1 MYRILCVER
10 NRQVRE
16 IASYMAG
23 SRLKNFIIHAHADYS
38 SDILRLIRSE
48 GISLVLLN
56 IRDAHTPGM
65 RVCEQIRQGSSVPII
80 LLGGSGDFGLA
91 RQALLYN
98 VSDYLTDPVNPA
110 ELGGSLEAVRRVLA
124 SAGRPAAERDYAD
137 QDYAE
142 FSLQKEPP
150 SPCPIVSTIKQYVD
164 EQLHHNITLKRISDS
179 LNFNCAYLGQ
189 KFKQQEK
196 MSFNEYLLRQRME
209 KAKLLLETTDMKIY
223 EIADAVGYSEID
235 WFYKKFREYTG
246 TSANEYRK
254 QCFITA

>member
-1 MYRILCVER
+1 MLYRILCVER
-10 NRQVRE
+10 NRHVRE

-56 IRDAHTPGM
+56 IRGTHTPGM
-65 RVCEQIRQGSSVPII
+65 RLCEQIRQGTSVPII
-80 LLGGSGDFGLA
+80 LLGGSGDFELA

-98 VSDYLTDPVNPA
+98 VSDYLTDPVDPA
-110 ELGGSLEAVRRVLA
+110 ELGRSLETVRRGFA
-124 SAGRPAAERDYAD
+124 PADRPAAAQRDYAEPAI
-137 QDYAE
+137 QNE
-142 FSLQKEPP
+142 KEPP
-150 SPCPIVSTIKQYVD
+150 SPCPIVSTIKQYVE

-189 KFKQQEK
+189 KFKQQEN

-223 EIADAVGYSEID
+223 EIADAVGYTEID
-235 WFYKKFREYTG
+235 WFYKKFRAYTG
-246 TSANEYRK
+246 ASANEYRK

>member
-1 MYRILCVER
+1 
-10 NRQVRE
+10 
-16 IASYMAG
+16 MAG

-164 EQLHHNITLKRISDS
+164 EQLHRNITLKQISDS

>member
-1 MYRILCVER
+1 MLYRILCVER
-10 NRQVRE
+10 NAQVRE

-98 VSDYLTDPVNPA
+98 VSDYLTDPVDPA
-110 ELGGSLEAVRRVLA
+110 ELGGSLEAVSRVLA
-124 SAGRPAAERDYAD
+124 QAGKPAAVERDYA
-137 QDYAE
+137 Q
-142 FSLQKEPP
+142 FTIQKEPS
-150 SPCPIVSTIKQYVD
+150 SPCPIVSTIKQCVD
-164 EQLHHNITLKRISDS
+164 EQLHHNITLKQISDT

-254 QCFITA
+254 QCFVIA

>member
-1 MYRILCVER
+1 M
-10 NRQVRE
+10 
-16 IASYMAG
+16 SG
-23 SRLKNFIIHAHADYS
+23 DRLKHFIIHAHADYS

-56 IRDAHTPGM
+56 IRGAHTAGM

-80 LLGGSGDFGLA
+80 LLGGSGDFELA

-98 VSDYLTDPVNPA
+98 VSDYLTDPVDPA
-110 ELGGSLEAVRRVLA
+110 ELGRSLQAVSRVLA
-124 SAGRPAAERDYAD
+124 PADRPAAERDYA
-137 QDYAE
+137 Q
-142 FSLQKEPP
+142 FTIQKVPP

>member
-1 MYRILCVER
+1 
-10 NRQVRE
+10 
-16 IASYMAG
+16 MAG
-23 SRLKNFIIHAHADYS
+23 NRLKNFIIHAHADYS

-98 VSDYLTDPVNPA
+98 VSDYLTDPVDPA
-110 ELGGSLEAVRRVLA
+110 ELGRSLEAVRRVLA
-124 SAGRPAAERDYAD
+124 PAGRPAAAERDYA
-137 QDYAE
+137 E
-142 FSLQKEPP
+142 FTLHKEPP

-164 EQLHHNITLKRISDS
+164 EQLHRNITLKQISDS

-246 TSANEYRK
+246 ASANEYRK

>member
-1 MYRILCVER
+1 MLYRILCVER
-10 NRQVRE
+10 NRHVRE

-23 SRLKNFIIHAHADYS
+23 SRLNNFILHAHADYS
-38 SDILRLIRSE
+38 SDILRLIHSE

-56 IRDAHTPGM
+56 IRGVHTPGM
-65 RVCEQIRQGSSVPII
+65 RLCEQIRRGSSVPII
-80 LLGGSGDFGLA
+80 LLGGSGDFELA

-98 VSDYLTDPVNPA
+98 VSDYLTDPVDPS
-110 ELGGSLEAVRRVLA
+110 ELGRSLEAVRRGFA
-124 SAGRPAAERDYAD
+124 SEDRPAAMAQDD
-137 QDYAE
+137 QKA
-142 FSLQKEPP
+142 SVQEPAP
-150 SPCPIVSTIKQYVD
+150 SCPIVSTIKQYVD

-189 KFKQQEK
+189 KFKQQENI
-196 MSFNEYLLRQRME
+196 SFNEYLLRQRME

-223 EIADAVGYSEID
+223 EIADAVGYTEID

-246 TSANEYRK
+246 ASANEYRK

>member
-1 MYRILCVER
+1 MLYRILCVER
-10 NRQVRE
+10 NRLVRE

-23 SRLKNFIIHAHADYS
+23 SKLKNFIIHAHADYS

-56 IRDAHTPGM
+56 IRDAHAPGM

-98 VSDYLTDPVNPA
+98 VSDYLTDPVDPA
-110 ELGGSLEAVRRVLA
+110 ELGGSLEAVRRILA
-124 SAGRPAAERDYAD
+124 PAGRPAAAE

-142 FSLQKEPP
+142 FTLQKEPP
-150 SPCPIVSTIKQYVD
+150 SPSPIVSTIKQYVD
-164 EQLHHNITLKRISDS
+164 EQLHRNITLKQISDS

-189 KFKQQEK
+189 KFKQQEN

>member
-1 MYRILCVER
+1 M
-10 NRQVRE
+10 
-16 IASYMAG
+16 
-23 SRLKNFIIHAHADYS
+23 
-38 SDILRLIRSE
+38 
-48 GISLVLLN
+48 
-56 IRDAHTPGM
+56 
-65 RVCEQIRQGSSVPII
+65 
-80 LLGGSGDFGLA
+80 
-91 RQALLYN
+91 
-98 VSDYLTDPVNPA
+98 
-110 ELGGSLEAVRRVLA
+110 
-124 SAGRPAAERDYAD
+124 
-137 QDYAE
+137 
-142 FSLQKEPP
+142 
-150 SPCPIVSTIKQYVD
+150 D

>member
-1 MYRILCVER
+1 MLYRILCVER

-56 IRDAHTPGM
+56 IRDAHAPGM

-98 VSDYLTDPVNPA
+98 VSDYLTDPVDPA
-110 ELGGSLEAVRRVLA
+110 ELGGSLEAVRRLLA
-124 SAGRPAAERDYAD
+124 PAGRPAAAE

-142 FSLQKEPP
+142 FPFKRSALP
-150 SPCPIVSTIKQYVD
+150 VSNCQYD
-164 EQLHHNITLKRISDS
+164 QAI
-179 LNFNCAYLGQ
+179 CG
-189 KFKQQEK
+189 
-196 MSFNEYLLRQRME
+196 
-209 KAKLLLETTDMKIY
+209 
-223 EIADAVGYSEID
+223 
-235 WFYKKFREYTG
+235 
-246 TSANEYRK
+246 
-254 QCFITA
+254 

>member
-1 MYRILCVER
+1 
-10 NRQVRE
+10 
-16 IASYMAG
+16 MAG

-98 VSDYLTDPVNPA
+98 VSDYLTDPVDPA
-110 ELGGSLEAVRRVLA
+110 ELGRSLEAVRRALA
-124 SAGRPAAERDYAD
+124 PAGRPAAAE
-137 QDYAE
+137 QDYPE
-142 FSLQKEPP
+142 FTLQKEQP
-150 SPCPIVSTIKQYVD
+150 SPSPIVSTIKQYVD
-164 EQLHHNITLKRISDS
+164 EQLHRNITLKQISDS

-189 KFKQQEK
+189 KFKQQEN

>member
-1 MYRILCVER
+1 
-10 NRQVRE
+10 
-16 IASYMAG
+16 MAG

-98 VSDYLTDPVNPA
+98 VSDYLTDPVDPA
-110 ELGGSLEAVRRVLA
+110 ELGGSLEAVSRVLA
-124 SAGRPAAERDYAD
+124 QAGRPAAVERDYA
-137 QDYAE
+137 Q
-142 FSLQKEPP
+142 FTIQNEPS
-150 SPCPIVSTIKQYVD
+150 SPCPIVSTIKQCVD
-164 EQLHHNITLKRISDS
+164 EQLHHNITLKQISDT

-254 QCFITA
+254 QCFVIA